1 VCLTKEH
8 AGTELPL
15 RLAVLFTMATVSRHG
30 DKMTRNYRMTRS
42 TASKAR
48 AIDACMAASRKLAP
62 YILVGAAALMLRIP
76 LAHAADTTPA
86 ETFVQQSVNKGFG
99 ILKDAS
105 LSKQERQAQFRTW
118 LRSVIDFKR
127 VAVFALGSYAK
138 NASDSQVDEF
148 VNAFSNYLISMFHL
162 DGDGNLGSTALAVTG
177 SQTRAAD
184 DVIVNAKI
192 GGPEASAQPA
202 TTMTVSFR
210 VRKDAAG
217 KDVIV
222 DILVGGVSVAVTQRD
237 EFATFLQQHGGNVA
251 ELSAELEKRVSEG

>member
-1 VCLTKEH
+1 
-8 AGTELPL
+8 
-15 RLAVLFTMATVSRHG
+15 
-30 DKMTRNYRMTRS
+30 MTRNDRVTRP
-42 TASKAR
+42 TAAR
-48 AIDACMAASRKLAP
+48 ARVMGTCMAASRKLLP
-62 YILVGAAALMLRIP
+62 YVLAGAAALMLRIP
-76 LAHAADTTPA
+76 LAHADTSPA
-86 ETFVQQSVNKGFG
+86 EAFVQQSINKGFA
-99 ILKDAS
+99 ILQDTS

-118 LRSVIDFKR
+118 LRSVIDFRR

-138 NASDSQVDEF
+138 NASDKQVDEF

-162 DGDGNLGSTALAVTG
+162 DGDQTGATPAVAVSG

-192 GGPEASAQPA
+192 GGADASPQAGTA
-202 TTMTVSFR
+202 MTVSFR
-210 VRKDAAG
+210 VRKDASG

-251 ELSAELEKRVSEG
+251 ELSAELEKRVAEG

>member
-1 VCLTKEH
+1 
-8 AGTELPL
+8 
-15 RLAVLFTMATVSRHG
+15 
-30 DKMTRNYRMTRS
+30 MTRNDRTTRP

-48 AIDACMAASRKLAP
+48 VMGACMTASRKLLP
-62 YILVGAAALMLRIP
+62 YVLAGAAALMLRIP
-76 LAHAADTTPA
+76 LAHADTSPA
-86 ETFVQQSVNKGFG
+86 EAFVQQSVNKGFG
-99 ILKDAS
+99 ILKDTS

-118 LRSVIDFKR
+118 LRQVIDFRR

-138 NASDSQVDEF
+138 NASDKQVDDF
-148 VNAFSNYLISMFHL
+148 VNAFSAYLISMFHL
-162 DGDGNLGSTALAVTG
+162 DGDQGAGSIPLAITG
-177 SQTRAAD
+177 SQTRSAD

-192 GGPEASAQPA
+192 GGADANAQA
-202 TTMTVSFR
+202 GTAMTVSFR

-251 ELSAELEKRVSEG
+251 ELSAELQKRVAEG